1 MFNSIAYR
9 ILIIFVFVTQ
19 AIIFSFAQDNI
30 FSNNF
35 STSAKY
41 AYLVDFESGEVLY
54 DKDGNIA
61 MPPSSM
67 TKIMTSYI
75 VFQNLQNGDLKLS
88 DKFTISRE
96 AAKKGGSSMFLK
108 SGQKV
113 SVDELLKGVIVLSG
127 NDASIALAEALH
139 GSEESFANKM
149 NIYANKL
156 GLTNSV
162 FKNSTGWPDE
172 GHLMSARDLAILTI
186 KLLKDFPQYYH
197 YHSIKQYSFNKVRQN
212 NRNTLIGL
220 YGVDGVKTGRTDIG
234 GHGIV
239 ISAKKNGRRLIA
251 VINGLGS
258 EKEREKEARNL
269 LKFGFSNFKNLT
281 LFKGHKEVVEASVI
295 YGNLNQMPLSVKG
308 EIVITVPQN
317 YEKMKDLLFL
327 TEFKEPIK
335 APIKKDE
342 VIGKLKIMDNRNNVL
357 IKEVDLVAS
366 IDIAEAGFFKKTFQG
381 IKYFFKNL
389 FS

>member
-9 ILIIFVFVTQ
+9 ILIIFVFITQ
-19 AIIFSFAQDNI
+19 AINFSFAQDNI

-35 STSAKY
+35 STTAKY
-41 AYLVDFESGEVLY
+41 AYLIDFESGEVLY
-54 DKDGNIA
+54 DKDGNIP

-75 VFQNLQNGDLKLS
+75 VFQNLQKGDLKLS
-88 DKFTISRE
+88 DKFIISDK
-96 AAKKGGSSMFLK
+96 AAKKGGSKMFLK
-108 SGQKV
+108 SGQRV

-149 NIYANKL
+149 NICAQKL

-172 GHLMSARDLAILTI
+172 GHLMSVRDLAILTI
-186 KLLKDFPQYYH
+186 KLLKDFPQYYR

-220 YGVDGVKTGRTDIG
+220 YGVDGVKTGKTDIG

-239 ISAKKNGRRLIA
+239 ISAKKDGRRLIA
-251 VINGLGS
+251 IINGLGS

-295 YGNLNQMPLSVKG
+295 YGNLNQMSLNVKG
-308 EIVITVPQN
+308 EVVITVPKN

-335 APIKKDE
+335 APIKKDG

-366 IDIAEAGFFKKTFQG
+366 IDIAEAGFFKRTFQG

-389 FS
+389 VN